1 MSSINLHTDE
11 VGIKVVYYGPGLGGK
26 TTSLQFVH
34 RALRQESRGQL
45 ISQATGIDRTLYFD
59 FLPVKLP
66 RIKGFTVR
74 MSLYTVPGQVHYNAT
89 RKLVLQGADGVVF
102 VADSQAP
109 RHDAN
114 LESMENLRENLRG
127 QGMNPD
133 TVPLVIQYNKRDL
146 AEVVP
151 LERLERDLNR
161 LGVPSFA
168 TSATD
173 GRGVFDALKAIT
185 KLVLADLKRKGIYGD
200 KERDAEPGR
209 ERPSKPPSGEYVI
222 ATPPGSSE
230 RSGLAAAIEE
240 HMELSGGA
248 SAPEPVTPPAAPPSL
263 ADLWQPGRAADRFGD
278 LERAVAGGDFAG
290 AISGARGLLDEHLA
304 ETAGSGAATA
314 DALLVLGVHGA
325 HWVRFLAA
333 LARPEPSRQDAMICL
348 FFLTDVELRLQA
360 LGARVV
366 E

>member
-26 TTSLQFVH
+26 TTSLQCIH
-34 RALRQESRGQL
+34 RSLRQESRGQL
-45 ISQATGIDRTLYFD
+45 ISLATGIDRTLYFD

-89 RKLVLQGADGVVF
+89 RKLVLQGVDGVVF
-102 VADSQAP
+102 VADSQGP
-109 RHDAN
+109 RHEAN

-146 AEVVP
+146 PGVLPVEQ
-151 LERLERDLNR
+151 LERDLNPR
-161 LGVPSFA
+161 GVSSFA

-173 GRGVFDALKAIT
+173 GRGVFDSLKTIT

-200 KERDAEPGR
+200 KDREQPRGR
-209 ERPSKPPSGEYVI
+209 ERASQPPSGEYEI
-222 ATPPGSSE
+222 ATPPSSSE

-240 HMELSGGA
+240 HMELSGT
-248 SAPEPVTPPAAPPSL
+248 APAAEVQAPSAPPSL
-263 ADLWQPGRAADRFGD
+263 ADLWQPGPAADRFRAI
-278 LERAVAGGDFAG
+278 EQAVAGGDFA
-290 AISGARGLLDEHLA
+290 AAVRDARALLDDHLA
-304 ETAGSGAATA
+304 DSAGSGASTA
-314 DALLVLGVHGA
+314 EALLVLGVHGA
-325 HWVRFLAA
+325 HWVRFLEA
-333 LARPEPSRQDAMICL
+333 LTRPAPSGRDAMVCL
-348 FFLTDVELRLQA
+348 FFLTDVELRMQA
-360 LGARVV
+360 VGARVMA
-366 E
+366 